1 MYYILTSTQGI
12 PQAPHDPEGVW
23 VVGAYQTER
32 GAVKAAEQMKGLATA
47 REYRVMEAG
56 GRGELRQRL
65 AQEGGK
71 EQ

>member
-12 PQAPHDPEGVW
+12 PPSPHDPEGVW
-23 VVGAYQTER
+23 VVGAYQTQR
-32 GAVKAAEQMKGLATA
+32 GAVKAVEQMKGAA
-47 REYRVMEAG
+47 SRREYRVMEAG
-56 GRGELRQRL
+56 GRAELRQRL